1 MICGV
6 YFDWTCTFVPAAN
19 RLRVGWAAITQKR
32 SCSLLNVCTPVL
44 NSKREG
50 KKHTMNL
57 TDSKTNKQT
66 NKQTNKVS
74 FCFLFFCILK
84 LLGSILSQQFLS
96 QIFAGVIWH
105 NELYDEPTFSGL
117 FAFHQHLSWINF
129 SPWTEN
135 TLAPPPLAPPP
146 LTTTT
151 TCHYFVL
158 PFRHVPHPYTLVLW
172 VALDKKRQCYQSEGT
187 RTEIPHLL

>member
-1 MICGV
+1 MYIRTCGKQV
-6 YFDWTCTFVPAAN
+6 EGW
-19 RLRVGWAAITQKR
+19 VGSHNPKAIMFSSKCLYTSPEQQKR
-32 SCSLLNVCTPVL
+32 
-44 NSKREG
+44 R
-50 KKHTMNL
+50 KKTHNES
-57 TDSKTNKQT
+57 DWQQNKQT

-96 QIFAGVIWH
+96 QIFTRVIWH

-135 TLAPPPLAPPP
+135 TLAPPPLT
-146 LTTTT
+146 TTTT

-187 RTEIPHLL
+187 RTEISHLL

>member
-44 NSKREG
+44 NSKREE
-50 KKHTMNL
+50 KNTQWIWL
-57 TDSKTNKQT
+57 TAKQT

-96 QIFAGVIWH
+96 QIFARVIWH

-135 TLAPPPLAPPP
+135 TLAPSPLT
-146 LTTTT
+146 TTTT

-187 RTEIPHLL
+187 RTEISHLL